1 MNRNMVRMPLLV
13 QTRRKQQLWTRR
25 LLLLK
30 AKSTKL
36 LMQLMVMSGI
46 ELMLLLSKVHMLE
59 LHLLREV
66 QLKLLLG
73 LEELHLEML
82 LLTTRTLLLLMRAEH
97 RLAKSH
103 QLLLTIRSWN

>member
-1 MNRNMVRMPLLV
+1 MNRNMVRMPVLV

-46 ELMLLLSKVHMLE
+46 DLMLLLSKVHMLE

-66 QLKLLLG
+66 QLKLLG
-73 LEELHLEML
+73 L
-82 LLTTRTLLLLMRAEH
+82 
-97 RLAKSH
+97 
-103 QLLLTIRSWN
+103 